1 MTLQPSSQSLDATY
15 DTGLF
20 DLDGVVYI
28 GSAVVAGA
36 AEAISK
42 ARVAGMRAAFV
53 TNNASRTPAAVAE
66 LLTRRGV
73 SATPED
79 VVTSP
84 QAAARLIADR
94 FGRGAS
100 VLVVGDTGLR
110 VAVREWGLRPV
121 TRLTDRPVA
130 VVQGYSPRVSY
141 DVISEAA
148 AAVHAGALFVATN
161 ADSTVPASDGPRPG
175 NGSFLRVIA
184 HATGHEP
191 VVAGKPEPP
200 LHDEAILR
208 TEARRP
214 LVIGDRLDTDIEGA
228 TRRGADSLLVLTGV
242 TTPVDLLLA
251 PEAWRPSYVAE
262 DLAGLNQPH
271 PAPERDEDGVRCG
284 GWIVEPGLRLR
295 GQGERIDALRALC
308 AEAWSL
314 KDAPER
320 SSVTAAVRQ
329 LGW

>member
-1 MTLQPSSQSLDATY
+1 MTPQLSSQSLDTAY
-15 DTGLF
+15 DTALF

-28 GSAVVAGA
+28 GSTAVAGA

-42 ARVAGMRAAFV
+42 ARVSGMRAAFV

-73 SATPED
+73 PATPED

-94 FGRGAS
+94 FGRGAA

-110 VAVREWGLRPV
+110 VGLREWGLRPV

-175 NGSFLRVIA
+175 NGSFLRVVA
-184 HATGHEP
+184 HATGQEP

-228 TRRGADSLLVLTGV
+228 NRRGADSLLVLTGV
-242 TTPVDLLLA
+242 TTPADLVLA
-251 PEAWRPSYVAE
+251 PEPWRPTYVSE
-262 DLAGLNQPH
+262 DLSGLNQPH
-271 PAPERDEDGVRCG
+271 PAPERTDDEVRCG
-284 GWIVEPGLRLR
+284 GWVVDSGLRLR
-295 GQGERIDALRALC
+295 GQGDRIDALRALC
-308 AEAWSL
+308 AAAWMSTT
-314 KDAPER
+314 APER
-320 SSVTAAVRQ
+320 SSVTAALRP
-329 LGW
+329 LDW